1 MKQMGKRK
9 KTRDGRIMSKAG
21 KRSLNAWLSNGDPY
35 DIRGYYVHEMGY
47 ASYAAYLASPLW
59 WKIRRR
65 VMEQH
70 DGKCAFCLAPATA
83 VHHASYKKA
92 VLKGADISQ
101 LYPVCNACHQF
112 GEFDELDRKTTPT
125 EATARMLARAA
136 KNGVAVKPTLNL
148 PSKAAIRHRES
159 RRAKNGKTRHKDFIA
174 LPSDAQPAYAG
185 MTDLDR
191 AFRLALASD

>member
-1 MKQMGKRK
+1 MGKRK

-21 KRSLNAWLSNGDPY
+21 KRSLNAWLSNGDAY
-35 DIRGYYVHEMGY
+35 AIRSYYVHELGF
-47 ASYAAYLASPLW
+47 ASYAAYLSSPLW

-65 VMEQH
+65 VMERH

-101 LYPVCNACHQF
+101 LYPVCNDCHQF
-112 GEFDELDRKTTPT
+112 GEFDELDRKTTPA
-125 EATARMLARAA
+125 EATERMLARARE
-136 KNGVAVKPTLNL
+136 NRVWVKRTENKVSKKTL
-148 PSKAAIRHRES
+148 A
-159 RRAKNGKTRHKDFIA
+159 RRADRAKAPGKMPFKEWKRYGKSEAEASFA
-174 LPSDAQPAYAG
+174 DAA
-185 MTDLDR
+185 DLDR